1 MARYFAF
8 NSLARANRNSSAVV
22 ESTTAG
28 RFDSTYVANAISV
41 TNGSATT
48 PDYAEVIAPF
58 ADGSSS
64 ASTIWLRFDLYA
76 TNVGASVECLKFMS
90 GSTNAYRILDTTANT
105 VKFQYWNTGTLAWVD
120 WGTTF
125 TVPDNTLNPIVIKLV
140 CGSSF
145 EVYVAGSLVMSSS
158 TTPTNPVASIDRIR
172 FCNWNSTGNAFYSQI
187 MGANYDI
194 RDAKFMAATLN
205 GNSAANTDGTG
216 AYTDVNETVLSDST
230 AILLATVGH
239 KKGQTKA
246 ALTVPSGYSI
256 ASAVVN
262 ARGRVSGGTVTDG
275 KLGLRSGGTNYSSTG
290 RAYGAGYE
298 GRSAMWA
305 TDPNGGAVWT
315 QTSFNNAEPFIEA
328 A

>member
-22 ESTTAG
+22 EDTTAG
-28 RFDSTYVANAISV
+28 RFDSSYVGNSLLV
-41 TNGSATT
+41 TTGSASGV
-48 PDYAEVIAPF
+48 DYFEVAAPF
-58 ADGSSS
+58 ADGSTS
-64 ASTIWLRFDLYA
+64 ASTIWLRFDLWCS
-76 TNVGASVECLKFMS
+76 TIGSGIEFLKFLNS
-90 GSTNAYRILDTTANT
+90 GTNAYRLVAASANT
-105 VKFQYWNTGTLAWVD
+105 PKFQYWNSGTSAWVD
-120 WGTTF
+120 WGSSFSLSASTLH
-125 TVPDNTLNPIVIKLV
+125 TVVVKLV
-140 CGSSF
+140 CATSF
-145 EVYVAGSLVMSSS
+145 EIYVDGVSVASSAS
-158 TTPTNPVASIDRIR
+158 APTNPQSAITAIR
-172 FCNWNSTGNAFYSQI
+172 FESANTSSATYYSQI
-187 MGANYDI
+187 MGADYDI

-230 AILLATVGH
+230 AILLSTVGH

-315 QTSFNNAEPFIEA
+315 QTSFNNAEPFLEA